1 MDHVTLIVV
10 PDERSPVRR
19 LKVPRALIRWGPWAV
34 AALVAMFVVLLVD
47 WVNLKLDTRDLA
59 GLRAKSEQDQGELA
73 ALTASLE
80 ELEAKLHRLSEFE
93 RKVRVIADLPA
104 ALPDTHVPA
113 SLGTGT
119 EGAMP
124 SSLGASAAVPG
135 EGGQGGEEEDVAGA
149 AVSAPPA
156 PEPTAAP
163 RGLGLDA
170 AAVQRVRDRAAAL
183 ATGIEARGGAFEQLV
198 EKLRGVRD
206 RLAATPSIWPAN
218 GFVTSGFGWRLSPF
232 TGRRHFH
239 AGLDI
244 AADTGTDIVAAAR
257 GRVAF
262 AGPKGAFGQIVILD
276 HGFGVRTLYG
286 HTSSIHVKRGE
297 QVERGERIASVG
309 NTGRSTGPHL
319 HYSVQLKGKS
329 VNPADYVLE

>member
-19 LKVPRALIRWGPWAV
+19 LKVPRALIRWGPWAL
-34 AALVAMFVVLLVD
+34 AALVALFAILLAD
-47 WVNLKLDTRDLA
+47 WVNLKLETRDLA
-59 GLRAKSEQDQGELA
+59 GLREKSEQDQGELA
-73 ALTASLE
+73 ALTASLA
-80 ELEAKLHRLSEFE
+80 ELEAKLQRLSDFE

-113 SLGTGT
+113 SV
-119 EGAMP
+119 
-124 SSLGASAAVPG
+124 GASAALPG
-135 EGGQGGEEEDVAGA
+135 EGGQGGDDEEGAPGA
-149 AVSAPPA
+149 AVSAPPS
-156 PEPTAAP
+156 PEPTAAR
-163 RGLGLDA
+163 RGLGLA
-170 AAVQRVRDRAAAL
+170 AWGVPGGRARAEAL
-183 ATGIEARGGAFEQLV
+183 ATGIEARGGAFAQLV

-206 RLAATPSIWPAN
+206 RLAATPSIWPAA

-262 AGPKGAFGQIVILD
+262 AGPKGAFGQVVILD

-286 HTSSIHVKRGE
+286 HTSAIHVKNG
-297 QVERGERIASVG
+297 QPVERGERIASVG
-309 NTGRSTGPHL
+309 STGRSTGPHV
-319 HYSVQLKGKS
+319 HYTVQLKGKS
-329 VNPADYVLE
+329 VDPADYVLD

>member
-19 LKVPRALIRWGPWAV
+19 VQVPRALIRWGPWV
-34 AALVAMFVVLLVD
+34 AAGLLALFAVLLVD
-47 WVNLKLDTRDLA
+47 WVRLRIDTLDLA
-59 GLRAKSEQDQGELA
+59 GLRAKAEQDQSELA
-73 ALTASLE
+73 GLSAALEQLE
-80 ELEAKLHRLSEFE
+80 TKLERLSEFE

-113 SLGTGT
+113 
-119 EGAMP
+119 EVGAHAKA
-124 SSLGASAAVPG
+124 LPG
-135 EGGQGGEEEDVAGA
+135 EGGQGGEEEEDVPGA
-149 AVSAPPA
+149 PVSAAPT
-156 PEPTAAP
+156 PEPAAA
-163 RGLGLDA
+163 RDELGLDR
-170 AAVQRVRDRAAAL
+170 AVLLRIRSRAAAL
-183 ATGIEARGGAFEQLV
+183 DTSIEARGGAFEQLV
-198 EKLRGVRD
+198 EKLRDVRD
-206 RLAATPSIWPAN
+206 RLAATPSIWPAD

-262 AGPKGAFGQIVILD
+262 AGPKGAFGQAVILD

-286 HTSSIHVKRGE
+286 HTSAIHVKAG
-297 QVERGERIASVG
+297 QAVERGQRIASVG

-319 HYSVQLKGKS
+319 HYTVQLKGRS
-329 VNPADYVLE
+329 VNPADYVLD

>member
-19 LKVPRALIRWGPWAV
+19 VKVPRALIRWGPWAV
-34 AALVAMFVVLLVD
+34 AALVALFAVLLVD
-47 WVNLKLDTRDLA
+47 WVSLKLDTRDLA
-59 GLRAKSEQDQGELA
+59 GLRAKSAQDQGELA
-73 ALTASLE
+73 ALTASLA
-80 ELEAKLHRLSEFE
+80 ELEAKLQRLSEFE

-113 SLGTGT
+113 
-119 EGAMP
+119 E
-124 SSLGASAAVPG
+124 LGARAAGAG
-135 EGGQGGEEEDVAGA
+135 EGGQGGEEEEEVPGA
-149 AVSAPPA
+149 DVSAPPA
-156 PEPTAAP
+156 PVPAR
-163 RGLGLDA
+163 RGLGLDE
-170 AAVQRVRDRAAAL
+170 AAVRDVRARAEAL
-183 ATGIEARGGAFEQLV
+183 ATGIAARGGAFEQLV

-206 RLAATPSIWPAN
+206 RLAATPSIWPAD

-262 AGPKGAFGQIVILD
+262 AGPKGAFGQVVILD

-286 HTSSIHVKRGE
+286 HTSAIHVKRG
-297 QVERGERIASVG
+297 QPVERGERIASVG
-309 NTGRSTGPHL
+309 STGRSTGPHL
-319 HYSVQLKGKS
+319 HYTVQLKGKS
-329 VNPADYVLE
+329 VDPADYVLE

>member
-19 LKVPRALIRWGPWAV
+19 VQVPRALIRWGPWV
-34 AALVAMFVVLLVD
+34 AAGLLALFAVLLVD
-47 WVNLKLDTRDLA
+47 WVRLRIDTLDLA
-59 GLRAKSEQDQGELA
+59 GLRAKAEQDQSELA
-73 ALTASLE
+73 GLSASLE
-80 ELEAKLHRLSEFE
+80 QLETKLERLSEFE

-113 SLGTGT
+113 
-119 EGAMP
+119 EVGAHAKA
-124 SSLGASAAVPG
+124 LPG
-135 EGGQGGEEEDVAGA
+135 EGGQGGEEEEDVPGA
-149 AVSAPPA
+149 PVSAAPT
-156 PEPTAAP
+156 PEPAAA
-163 RGLGLDA
+163 RDELGLDR
-170 AAVQRVRDRAAAL
+170 AVLLRIRSRAAAL
-183 ATGIEARGGAFEQLV
+183 DTSIEARGGAIEQLV
-198 EKLRGVRD
+198 EKLRDVRD
-206 RLAATPSIWPAN
+206 RLAATPSIWPAD

-244 AADTGTDIVAAAR
+244 AADTGTDIVAAAH

-262 AGPKGAFGQIVILD
+262 AGPKGAFGQAVILD

-286 HTSSIHVKRGE
+286 HTSAIHVKAG
-297 QVERGERIASVG
+297 QAVERGQRIASVG

-319 HYSVQLKGKS
+319 HYTVQLKGRS
-329 VNPADYVLE
+329 VNPADYVLD

>member
-19 LKVPRALIRWGPWAV
+19 IKVPRALIRWGPWSV
-34 AALVAMFVVLLVD
+34 AALVALFAVLLVD
-47 WVNLKLDTRDLA
+47 WVNLRIDTRDLA

-73 ALTASLE
+73 ALTASLA
-80 ELEAKLHRLSEFE
+80 ELEAKLQRLSEFE

-113 SLGTGT
+113 SLG
-119 EGAMP
+119 ARVA
-124 SSLGASAAVPG
+124 LPG
-135 EGGQGGEEEDVAGA
+135 EGGQGGDDEEGVPGA

-156 PEPTAAP
+156 QRPSSAR
-163 RGLGLDA
+163 RGLGLDE
-170 AAVQRVRDRAAAL
+170 AAVRDVRTRAAAL

-206 RLAATPSIWPAN
+206 RLAATPSIWPAA
-218 GFVTSGFGWRLSPF
+218 GFVTSGFGWRHSPF

-262 AGPKGAFGQIVILD
+262 AGPKGAFGQVVILD

-286 HTSSIHVKRGE
+286 HTSAIHVKRGE
-297 QVERGERIASVG
+297 SVERGERIASVG
-309 NTGRSTGPHL
+309 STGRSTGPHV

-329 VNPADYVLE
+329 VDPADYVLE

>member
-19 LKVPRALIRWGPWAV
+19 VQVPRALIRWGPWV
-34 AALVAMFVVLLVD
+34 AAGLLALFAVLLVD
-47 WVNLKLDTRDLA
+47 WVRLRIDTLDLA
-59 GLRAKSEQDQGELA
+59 GLRAKAEQDQSELA
-73 ALTASLE
+73 GLSASLE
-80 ELEAKLHRLSEFE
+80 QLETKLERLSEFE

-113 SLGTGT
+113 
-119 EGAMP
+119 EVGAHAKA
-124 SSLGASAAVPG
+124 LPG
-135 EGGQGGEEEDVAGA
+135 EGGQGGEEEEDVPGA
-149 AVSAPPA
+149 PVSAAPT
-156 PEPTAAP
+156 PEPAAA
-163 RGLGLDA
+163 RDGLGLDR
-170 AAVQRVRDRAAAL
+170 AVLLRIRSRAAAL
-183 ATGIEARGGAFEQLV
+183 DTSIEARGGAFEQLV
-198 EKLRGVRD
+198 EKLRDVRD
-206 RLAATPSIWPAN
+206 RLAATPSIWPAD

-262 AGPKGAFGQIVILD
+262 AGPKGAFGQVVILD

-286 HTSSIHVKRGE
+286 HTSAIHVKAG
-297 QVERGERIASVG
+297 QAVERGQRIASVG

-319 HYSVQLKGKS
+319 HYTVQLKGRS
-329 VNPADYVLE
+329 VNPADYVLD